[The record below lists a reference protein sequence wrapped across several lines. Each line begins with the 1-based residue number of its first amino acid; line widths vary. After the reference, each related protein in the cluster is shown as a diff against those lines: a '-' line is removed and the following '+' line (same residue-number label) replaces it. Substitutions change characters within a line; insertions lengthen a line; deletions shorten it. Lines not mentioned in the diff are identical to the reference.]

1 MGELL
6 FPRVRVHRSRRFS
19 EQITDLAVE
28 ELELCDEL
36 GREPFIAFVN
46 KRRLLTHTCQLPFQI
61 FNAGPKRIAFTD
73 KTLNRVGY
81 LNKQKFDVLRGVQL
95 LELSRFICFV
105 HSADPWLHFTTP
117 Q

>member
-1 MGELL
+1 MRL
-6 FPRVRVHRSRRFS
+6 S

-28 ELELCDEL
+28 ELKLGDEL
-36 GREPFIAFVN
+36 GREPFISIVN
-46 KRRLLTHTCQLPFQI
+46 QRRLLTHTCRCPFQI
-61 FNAGPKRIAFTD
+61 FTADTKRIAFTD
-73 KTLNRVGY
+73 KALNCVGY

-105 HSADPWLHFTTP
+105 HSADPWLHFAAP